1 MLLTSQILLK
11 TIGNS
16 TIPEAW
22 ETDLKQFSVLYTTIV
37 QYTDEKE
44 WWIGGE
50 RERQQTYPSQ

>member
-1 MLLTSQILLK
+1 MLLTSLLK

-16 TIPEAW
+16 TIPESW

-50 RERQQTYPSQ
+50 RERERTDIS